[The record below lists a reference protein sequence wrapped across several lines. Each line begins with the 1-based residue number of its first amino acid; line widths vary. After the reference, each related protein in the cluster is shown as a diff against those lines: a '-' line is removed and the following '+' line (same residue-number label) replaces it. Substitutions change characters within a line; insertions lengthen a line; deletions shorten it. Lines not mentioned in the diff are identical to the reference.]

1 MADYWERS
9 CLFQRYMIK
18 LSVFKKKI
26 FVRYLEF
33 TIKKVT
39 KKSSFSHQVCFFTSG
54 VFVNS
59 RYLIQHKLSNQ
70 LLVFESQAYTG
81 ERIFSYFLLF
91 FFYYIFLLMS
101 YYYLEKL
108 LDYDSSIKLYLTLDR
123 ENLDVPNKIR

>member
-18 LSVFKKKI
+18 LSVFKKKF

-59 RYLIQHKLSNQ
+59 RYLIQNKLSNQ
-70 LLVFESQAYTG
+70 LLVFES
-81 ERIFSYFLLF
+81 FFLLYFLVNELLLF
-91 FFYYIFLLMS
+91 R
-101 YYYLEKL
+101 KA
-108 LDYDSSIKLYLTLDR
+108 
-123 ENLDVPNKIR
+123 IRL